1 MKKIWEKRSKVSPDK
16 KELWWA
22 ATFVVIL
29 AFSIIGLL
37 ILSNATNPHVS
48 IPEKPINVSLVI
60 KGEGW
65 AIEYNALTKNNTA
78 FSLLIE
84 ASQEL
89 NFTVDYTKYKIFD
102 SVLVEGING
111 SKNGKGGLW
120 WQYWVNG
127 NYGEVG
133 SDNKEIK
140 DGDVVEWRFA
150 PYA

>member
-22 ATFVVIL
+22 ATFIIIL

-65 AIEYNALTKNNTA
+65 TIEYNASTKNNTA
-78 FSLLIE
+78 FSLLKE
-84 ASQEL
+84 ASQKL
-89 NFTVDYTKYKIFD
+89 NFTVGYTQYKIFD
-102 SVLVEGING
+102 SVLVEEING
-111 SKNGKGGLW
+111 SKSGNGGLW

-133 SDNKEIK
+133 SDNKEVK